1 VRASSVLM
9 SCSGGFYC
17 AIKRTCMLHKL
28 QGIFEILCS
37 HNSVRVDPSFV
48 IRERVSTDK
57 LRRFEEAYFR
67 RLQGVAALTMLEF
80 GCR

>member
-9 SCSGGFYC
+9 SRSGGFYC

-28 QGIFEILCS
+28 KGIFEILCS

-48 IRERVSTDK
+48 IHERVSTGK
-57 LRRFEEAYFR
+57 LRRLKKRISSVFR
-67 RLQGVAALTMLEF
+67 VWQR
-80 GCR
+80 